1 MVIPRHA
8 QNALSALAWMNFY
21 YTPKIAAIVED
32 WVSYVCPVPK
42 AQDYILDVIKDP
54 TVANS
59 PLVFPSATA
68 DKLSHSYYIYRDYDE
83 YEAWNDTY
91 NPIIES

>member
-1 MVIPRHA
+1 MPA
-8 QNALSALAWMNFY
+8 
-21 YTPKIAAIVED
+21 
-32 WVSYVCPVPK
+32 

-59 PLVFPSATA
+59 PLVFPSAQA
-68 DKLSHSYYIYRDYDE
+68 DKLSHSYYIYRDYND
-83 YEAWNDTY
+83 YQSWNDTY